1 MGGDMRNLIVSS
13 LVSLDGIHG
22 DPQSWA
28 GDYFDQQAAEESLAV
43 LLDSD
48 AMLMGRNTY
57 DYLAPAGPRCSAP
70 ASARACAWS
79 PSPSAATA

>member
-1 MGGDMRNLIVSS
+1 MRNLIVSS

-22 DPQSWA
+22 DPQSWV

-48 AMLMGRNTY
+48 ALLMGRTTY
-57 DYLAPAGPRCSAP
+57 DYFAPRPVFRTVTWQGLDR
-70 ASARACAWS
+70 
-79 PSPSAATA
+79 

>member
-1 MGGDMRNLIVSS
+1 MRNLIVSS

-22 DPQSWA
+22 DPQSSV

-43 LLDSD
+43 LLGSD

-57 DYLAPAGPRCSAP
+57 DYSPPGGHRRQGRTWSGSTRC
-70 ASARACAWS
+70 ASTSS
-79 PSPSAATA
+79 PPP

>member
-1 MGGDMRNLIVSS
+1 MRKLIVSS

-22 DPQSWA
+22 DPQSWV
-28 GDYFDQQAAEESLAV
+28 GDYFDEQAAEESLAV

-57 DYLAPAGPRCSAP
+57 DNFAPPGRRRQGRTWSGFTRC
-70 ASARACAWS
+70 ASTSSR
-79 PSPSAATA
+79 PP

>member
-1 MGGDMRNLIVSS
+1 MRDLIVSS
-13 LVSLDGIHG
+13 LVSLDGVHG

-28 GDYFDQQAAEESLAV
+28 GDYFDQQAAEESLSA

-57 DYLAPAGPRCSAP
+57 DYFAPPGRRLQGLTWSGSTGC
-70 ASARACAWS
+70 ASTSS
-79 PSPSAATA
+79 PPP